1 MNELEIESNTN
12 AESHPTLI
20 GEIGKTC
27 IIVDGRFKGYGLV
40 EEEAITHLRTDLE
53 IVEVLELMQE
63 AETDATEHTVRLQI
77 IASLGTK

>member
-12 AESHPTLI
+12 TESHPTLI
-20 GEIGKTC
+20 GEIGKAC
-27 IIVDGRFKGYGLV
+27 IKVDGRLKGYGLV
-40 EEEAITHLRTDLE
+40 EEEAITHLWTDLK

-77 IASLGTK
+77 VASLGTK